1 MKKLSIKIKIPQE
14 NNKSDFDFE
23 VLIQLFLRIRKY
35 YEI

>member
-14 NNKSDFDFE
+14 KNKPDFDFE